1 MAVSGIPKYQSI
13 SNDLRRRISDGEI
26 APGERLA
33 AQHALAQEYGVTVM
47 TLRQALADLEVEGLV
62 HAVKG
67 KGTFVSEPPSVRY
80 DLDHLWSFT
89 QEMTEQGVEV
99 TTEVL
104 AVRSDPDATEADRA
118 RRALGLD
125 GDAAV
130 IEVVRRRSISGKPVV
145 LQRSFLA
152 AGTWSKIASVD
163 LTTTS
168 LYDVLSNACG
178 LVLDRASETLRAVA
192 LDADDAGT
200 LDVVAGLPSLESVRV
215 SITRDGT
222 PFLYDRA
229 LLSGTATEIRAE
241 RSAGGMRVGYQAR

>member
-26 APGERLA
+26 APGEQLA

-47 TLRQALADLEVEGLV
+47 TLRQALADLETEGLL

-67 KGTFVSEPPSVRY
+67 KGTFVSEPPTVRY

-89 QEMTEQGVEV
+89 QEMTKQGVEV
-99 TTEVL
+99 VTEVL
-104 AVRSDPDATEADRA
+104 AVHDDPDPADADRA

-125 GDAAV
+125 DGAALV
-130 IEVVRRRSISGKPVV
+130 EVVRRRAIAGKPVV

-152 AGTWSKIASVD
+152 ESTWSKIASVD
-163 LTTTS
+163 LTAAS
-168 LYDVLSNACG
+168 LYDVLAEACG
-178 LVLDRASETLRAVA
+178 LALDRASETLRAVA
-192 LDADDAGT
+192 LNAQDASALG
-200 LDVVAGLPSLESVRV
+200 VEVGLPSLESVRV
-215 SITRDGT
+215 STTRDGT

-241 RSAGGMRVGYQAR
+241 RSAGGMRVGYQTR

>member
-1 MAVSGIPKYQSI
+1 MAVSEIPKYQSI
-13 SNDLRRRISDGEI
+13 SNDLRRRIGDGEI
-26 APGERLA
+26 APGERLT

-104 AVRSDPDATEADRA
+104 AVRAGPDPAEADRA
-118 RRALGLD
+118 RRALRLD
-125 GDAAV
+125 GDAALV
-130 IEVVRRRSISGKPVV
+130 EVVRRRSIDGKPVV

-152 AGTWSKIASVD
+152 AAIWLKISSTD

-168 LYDVLSNACG
+168 LYDVLAEGCG

-192 LDADDAGT
+192 LDADDAST
-200 LDVVAGLPSLESVRV
+200 LDVEVGLPSLESIRV
-215 SITRDGT
+215 STTRGGT

-241 RSAGGMRVGYQAR
+241 RSAGGMRVGYQPR

>member
-1 MAVSGIPKYQSI
+1 VAVSGIPKYQSI
-13 SNDLRRRISDGEI
+13 SNDLRRRITDGEI
-26 APGERLA
+26 APGQQLA
-33 AQHALAQEYGVTVM
+33 AQHALAQEYGVSVM
-47 TLRQALADLEVEGLV
+47 TLRQALADLETEGLV

-99 TTEVL
+99 VTEVL
-104 AVRSDPDATEADRA
+104 AVNSEPDGADVDRA

-125 GDAAV
+125 GEAPLT
-130 IEVVRRRSISGKPVV
+130 EVVRRRSIAGKPVV

-152 AGTWSKIASVD
+152 EFTWSKITSVD
-163 LTTTS
+163 LTARS
-168 LYDVLSNACG
+168 LYDVLAETCG

-192 LDADDAGT
+192 LNADDAT
-200 LDVVAGLPSLESVRV
+200 ALRVEPGLASLESVRV
-215 SITRDGT
+215 STTREGT
-222 PFLYDRA
+222 PFLYDHA

>member
-26 APGERLA
+26 APGERLT

-47 TLRQALADLEVEGLV
+47 TLRQALADLETEGLV

-67 KGTFVSEPPSVRY
+67 SGTFVSEPPSVRY

-89 QEMTEQGVEV
+89 QEMTEQGVDV
-99 TTEVL
+99 VTEVL
-104 AVRSDPDATEADRA
+104 AVHLEPESADADRA
-118 RRALGLD
+118 RRSLGLD
-125 GDAAV
+125 DTAPLVEV
-130 IEVVRRRSISGKPVV
+130 IRRRSIAAKPVV

-152 AGTWSKIASVD
+152 ADVWSKISSVD
-163 LTTTS
+163 LTELS
-168 LYDVLSNACG
+168 LYDVLAEACG

-192 LDADDAGT
+192 LSASDAKALGVDT
-200 LDVVAGLPSLESVRV
+200 GLASLESVRV
-215 SITRDGT
+215 STTRDGT
-222 PFLYDRA
+222 PFLYDHA

>member
-13 SNDLRRRISDGEI
+13 SNDLRRRISEGEI
-26 APGERLA
+26 GPGERLA

-47 TLRQALADLEVEGLV
+47 TLRQALADLETEGLV

-67 KGTFVSEPPSVRY
+67 TGTFVSEPPSVRY

-89 QEMTEQGVEV
+89 QEMTEQGVDV
-99 TTEVL
+99 VTEVL
-104 AVRSDPDATEADRA
+104 AVHREPDPADAERA
-118 RRALGLD
+118 RRALGL
-125 GDAAV
+125 GDDAPLV
-130 IEVVRRRSISGKPVV
+130 EVVRRRSIDGRPVV

-152 AGTWSKIASVD
+152 EFTWSRIASVD
-163 LTTTS
+163 LTSSS
-168 LYDVLSNACG
+168 LYDVLADACG

-192 LDADDAGT
+192 LDDEDAVT
-200 LDVVAGLPSLESVRV
+200 LDVEAGLASLESVRV
-215 SITRDGT
+215 STTREGT

-241 RSAGGMRVGYQAR
+241 RSASGMRVGYQAR